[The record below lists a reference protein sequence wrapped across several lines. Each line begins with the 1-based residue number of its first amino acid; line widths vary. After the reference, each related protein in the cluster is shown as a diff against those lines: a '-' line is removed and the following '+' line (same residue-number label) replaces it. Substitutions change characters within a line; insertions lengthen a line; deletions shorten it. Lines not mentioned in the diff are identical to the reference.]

1 MSTLY
6 IVATPI
12 GNRSDITLRA
22 LEVLARVPLVLA
34 EDTRQ
39 ARKLFALYPDQ
50 KFEALVLRLDEHV
63 VGERLGKVVEQI
75 AQGVD
80 AALISDAGTPQ
91 VSDPGHLLIQE
102 CLKRGIAIVP
112 IPGVSAATALMSV
125 ADFPIQP
132 MVFYGFL
139 PKKKGRET
147 SLRRLGEMAGKYGV
161 ASVLIYESPER
172 VIRTLDDLIAQFGAD
187 THVVVGRELTKH
199 FEELWY
205 GSLADAKAHFVAP
218 RGEFALLIQLSDR

>member
-1 MSTLY
+1 MATLFT
-6 IVATPI
+6 VATPI
-12 GNRSDITLRA
+12 GNRQDITIRA
-22 LEVLARVPLVLA
+22 LEILERVPLVLA

-39 ARKLFALYPDQ
+39 ARKLFSLYPESEFAAQ
-50 KFEALVLRLDEHV
+50 VLRLDEHV
-63 VGERLGKVVEQI
+63 VGDRLAKVVDQI
-75 AQGVD
+75 ADGAD

-102 CLKRGIAIVP
+102 SLKRGIAIVP
-112 IPGVSAATALMSV
+112 IPGPSAATALMSV

-147 SLRRLGEMAGKYGV
+147 SLKRLKEMSGKYGV

-172 VIRTLDDLIAQFGAD
+172 VVRTLTDLQTQFGSE
-187 THVVVGRELTKH
+187 THVVVGRELTKQYEEIWHGSVAQALTH
-199 FEELWY
+199 F
-205 GSLADAKAHFVAP
+205 DTP
-218 RGEFALLIQLSDR
+218 RGEFAILVQLPAR